1 MMRYLTMRILMV
13 RTLLMTSAELEG
25 R

>member
-1 MMRYLTMRILMV
+1 MRYLTMRILMV
-13 RTLLMTSAELEG
+13 RTLLMTSAELDG